1 MTNVL
6 TTAEYTALQD
16 KHADK
21 QADKSMTNPPRHHPA
36 NVPEYLCGCNAR
48 ADVWDSWGMYCAGCY
63 LEQHKKE

>member
-1 MTNVL
+1 MTNAKL
-6 TTAEYTALQD
+6 
-16 KHADK
+16 
-21 QADKSMTNPPRHHPA
+21 DKSPTLNVTNPPRHHPA